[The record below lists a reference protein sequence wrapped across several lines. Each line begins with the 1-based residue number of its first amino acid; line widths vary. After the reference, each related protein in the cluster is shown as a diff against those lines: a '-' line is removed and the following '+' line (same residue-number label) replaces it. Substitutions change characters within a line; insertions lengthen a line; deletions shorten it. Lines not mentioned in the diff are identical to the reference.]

1 MGAGRTEA
9 AVPGHAEDSEAQRD
23 GDDEVAEPAET
34 GGDSRHRGSGRRV
47 LQCGR
52 GWGYDGRAEEI
63 IQKVSTY
70 RKV

>member
-52 GWGYDGRAEEI
+52 G
-63 IQKVSTY
+63 
-70 RKV
+70 

>member
-34 GGDSRHRGSGRRV
+34 GDVFYSAVGDE
-47 LQCGR
+47 
-52 GWGYDGRAEEI
+52 DMTDE
-63 IQKVSTY
+63 QK
-70 RKV
+70 KLFKK